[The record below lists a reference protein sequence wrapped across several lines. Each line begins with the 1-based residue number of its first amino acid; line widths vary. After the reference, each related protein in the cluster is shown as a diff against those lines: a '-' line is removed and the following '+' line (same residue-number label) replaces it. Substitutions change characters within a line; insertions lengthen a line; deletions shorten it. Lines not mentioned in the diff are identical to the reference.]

1 MKEITGTGASR
12 GIAFGPAH
20 QFAEVELKVKRRQVE
35 DEAAEWQRLQ
45 DALEKANEQ
54 LDAIYEKVKAES
66 GEEYAQIF
74 QAQAAML
81 DDPELL
87 DAVQQGIEKEKSNAE
102 AALEEAVE
110 MYARRLEQVDSERIR
125 ARAADLRDVKNRVL
139 RILMDS
145 EADDVSTMGE
155 PSIVLARDLTPSET
169 ALIDKSLVRGFC
181 TAEGTK
187 TSHAA
192 ILARGLGIPAIVGAG
207 SDLLNVEDGT
217 RVILDGLEGVLIVE
231 PDEETG
237 NRYRERKKATEKVL
251 DEAQKRAHEKAV
263 TRDGKQ
269 VEVAA
274 NIGDVDEAEPAKEA
288 GAEGVGLLRTEFL
301 YLGRTD
307 LPSEEEQYR
316 AYRAILETFN
326 DSSVILRTLDIGGD
340 KQLPYVELPQEMNPF
355 LGVRAIRLS
364 LRRPELFKPQL
375 RAVLRAGAGYNLKI
389 MFPMVTALSEV
400 QDARA
405 ILEECREE
413 LQQEAVDVVEELEV
427 GIMVEVPSA
436 ALMAH
441 QMAREVDF
449 FSIGTND
456 LTQYIMA
463 VDRTNADV
471 SALASDLHPAVLRL
485 VRQVIEAAHL
495 EDTWVGM
502 CGELAGNPVAI
513 PILVGL
519 GLDELSMAT
528 PSVPLAKEIVRSLEM
543 NRAAELA
550 AEALEK
556 RDAAEVEAFVR
567 RNVPAVNL

>member
-20 QFAEVELKVKRRQVE
+20 QFAKVELKVKRRQIE

-102 AALEEAVE
+102 AALEDAVE
-110 MYARRLEQVDSERIR
+110 MYARRLEQVDSKRIR

-207 SDLLNVEDGT
+207 SDLLDVEDGT
-217 RVILDGLEGVLIVE
+217 RLILDGLEGVLIVE
-231 PDEETG
+231 PDEETS

-263 TRDGKQ
+263 TRDGRQ

-274 NIGDVDEAEPAKEA
+274 NIGDVDEAEPAKQA

-307 LPSEEEQYR
+307 LPSEEEQYH

-375 RAVLRAGAGYNLKI
+375 RAALRAGAGNNLKI

-400 QDARA
+400 QEARA

-413 LQQEAVDVVEELEV
+413 LQQEGVDVVEELEV

-456 LTQYIMA
+456 LTQYLMA

-471 SALASDLHPAVLRL
+471 SPLASDLHPAVLRL

-513 PILVGL
+513 PIVVGL

-528 PSVPLAKEIVRSLEM
+528 PSVPLAKEIIRSLDM
-543 NRAAELA
+543 NAAAELA
-550 AEALEK
+550 AEALEMK
-556 RDAAEVEAFVR
+556 DAAEVEAFVR